1 MGNDHWNEQ
10 ERDEVELSAF
20 LAETGQVSGDG
31 LSLHFNPPELNASEL
46 LQPEK
51 FQANS
56 WYWLIVGLGSCGVLG
71 SIVMVAFLWLAALP
85 PAIDC
90 QKISSLSSDMEQ
102 LQCAQQAAQSGKVAD
117 LVAGVKLVEGWSS
130 DHPLY
135 PQAKRWMTSWS
146 ESMLAIARQKQ
157 KQNDLRGAIALV
169 KQIPKSSSVY
179 IDGQIQIEK
188 WQKQRQ
194 ASEAIYAK
202 AQQAIQQADWETASQ
217 QIIRLGELPNT
228 DLQQVNA
235 LSQQVLTEK
244 AARRMLTQAKAA
256 IQPADPAS
264 FKAAIELAN
273 QVDPKSYA
281 WVEAKSNLQQWSE
294 TLLQVSFERWQ
305 VKKLDEAIDLAKQVS
320 PHSTLVAESQNLIK
334 LSQARQLAVAT
345 LTQWQVSPRDILNLT
360 EAIAAARQIESWS
373 RFYPQAQDSLKS
385 WEAQLQD
392 VIQLQSAQMF
402 ASLGQHSS
410 LEIAITQAKQVPID
424 HVRRIQAQTLVA
436 HWDGEAERI
445 EDRPILAVAQ
455 KLAQPETAPALKA
468 AIAAANKIPVGR
480 KLRTEAQD
488 LIATWTEKLEVVE
501 DQPILTQAQTQAEQG
516 NLTQAIATAATIKP
530 DRALYGQAQD
540 AIWNWQEEL
549 WRIENARKPQSDRAS
564 AAEPLPSSSTSRF
577 EPDYFSEPVEA
588 AAASEPEESSTAANP
603 SGYPEPFDAPPSAS
617 TPPPSSPSESSVV
630 VPTVPVPELEASPPP
645 PPAPVETPESSTP
658 AIETSAPPEPSFSPA
673 MPKPDVP
680 MIDR

>member
-10 ERDEVELSAF
+10 DRDEVELSTF
-20 LAETGQVSGDG
+20 LAEAGQVSGDG
-31 LSLHFNPPELNASEL
+31 LSLHFNAQEP
-46 LQPEK
+46 LQPENL
-51 FQANS
+51 QGNS

-90 QKISSLSSDMEQ
+90 QKVSLLSPDMEQ

-117 LVAGVKLVEGWSS
+117 LVAAVKLVEGWTP

-135 PQAKRWMTSWS
+135 PQAQGWMTSWS
-146 ESMLAIARQKQ
+146 ESLLAVARQKQ
-157 KQNDLRGAIALV
+157 KQNDWRGAIALV

-179 IDGQIQIEK
+179 VDGQIQIEK

-256 IQPADPAS
+256 LQPSDPAS
-264 FKAAIELAN
+264 FKVAIELAN
-273 QVDPKSYA
+273 KVNPKSYA
-281 WVEAKSNLQQWSE
+281 WVEAKSSLQQWSE

-305 VKKLDEAIDLAKQVS
+305 AKKLDEAIDLAKQVS

-334 LSQARQLAVAT
+334 LSQARQLAVST

-360 EAIAAARQIESWS
+360 EAIAAARQIESGS

-410 LEIAITQAKQVPID
+410 LEVAITQAKQIPTD

-436 HWDGEAERI
+436 HWTGEVERI

-455 KLAQPETAPALKA
+455 KLAQPETVPTLKA
-468 AIAAANKIPVGR
+468 AIATAKKVPARR
-480 KLRTEAQD
+480 KLHTEAQD
-488 LIATWTEKLEVVE
+488 LIETWTQKLEVIE

-530 DRALYGQAQD
+530 DRALYSQAQS

-549 WRIENARKPQSDRAS
+549 WRLENARNPQANSSS
-564 AAEPLPSSSTSRF
+564 AAESLPASSTSRF
-577 EPDYFSEPVEA
+577 EPETYFSSPVEA
-588 AAASEPEESSTAANP
+588 ATTAPGSEEPSTSNP
-603 SGYPEPFDAPPSAS
+603 NDYPEPFDAPAPAS
-617 TPPPSSPSESSVV
+617 SPLPPSPSESSVV
-630 VPTVPVPELEASPPP
+630 VPTMPVPDEASPLPP
-645 PPAPVETPESSTP
+645 SKETPEGSVS
-658 AIETSAPPEPSFSPA
+658 AESSAPPEAPFSPVV
-673 MPKPDVP
+673 PKPDVP